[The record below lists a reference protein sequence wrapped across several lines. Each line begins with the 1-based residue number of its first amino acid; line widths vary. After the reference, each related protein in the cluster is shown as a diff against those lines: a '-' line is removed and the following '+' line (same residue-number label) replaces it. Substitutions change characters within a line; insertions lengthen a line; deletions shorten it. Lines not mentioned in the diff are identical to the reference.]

1 VLTGPVEAMR
11 ILKTAKDSAVKARV
25 QAINQLKAVL
35 VSADPRLREALSP
48 LRTGQLVARCAEL
61 NTSAGDGH
69 HDQVTAATVLIAA
82 ATPNAQPPST
92 A

>member
-1 VLTGPVEAMR
+1 MLTGPVEAMR

-48 LRTGQLVARCAEL
+48 PRTGQLVARCAEL

-69 HDQVTAATVLIAA
+69 HD
-82 ATPNAQPPST
+82 
-92 A
+92 